1 MDPRLQKRVQEMSC
15 VVTDNPT
22 SYLKA
27 LLADN
32 SAWNQEILFPDL
44 DQEYGEVEG
53 SPLDVS
59 GASMVDNQSG
69 IEKTG
74 HVMHHI
80 ESESNPDKHIGV
92 KQIYSV
98 TPTKATEPDRTI
110 TMDKAYITQ
119 PETLTQCGT
128 VANYQEDKDVY
139 STNMAPLATD
149 ADLGGI
155 PYTEFL
161 PLFSEAMGT
170 PGSTAMQIN
179 RHQTQTQKMMMQNP
193 EQLQTSSQ
201 TSFTNGVK
209 DVQPAADSPI
219 HEAVPLQPD
228 LSHDDL
234 NQLLQWIRQC
244 EPANQ
249 PTPTSGTGTYDS
261 VPSVPDGTIAHT
273 LSPLYGSPAA
283 DSMMESGSSIPGST
297 TDPSMNNT
305 RAEWS
310 ISESG
315 SAIMGT
321 PMDPLTSNSSAVH
334 LEIGDFL
341 SAPSQNSAATSLI
354 STQTMIDVTMD
365 LADLGVPYQQHTASS
380 SFIGNIPSP
389 EPETNSAT
397 ATAAPEVYTS
407 VSVKEGL
414 KSKIQLKRLQRGEK
428 ELQVSFLT
436 KPAGKLTEEEKQKIV
451 LRKQKNKDS
460 ANRSRLH
467 RQEKMKR
474 LIQENAEAE
483 KEVEKLRSEVEK
495 STKNHSGRPRASV
508 AVCGVIV
515 MDVHFLTWRYLY
527 RRSLMD

>member
-1 MDPRLQKRVQEMSC
+1 MDPSVQKRVPEMSG

-22 SYLKA
+22 SYLKT
-27 LLADN
+27 LLGDY
-32 SAWNQEILFPDL
+32 SAWNKEILFPDL
-44 DQEYGEVEG
+44 DQEYGEVQG

-59 GASMVDNQSG
+59 GASMVDNQSE

-74 HVMHHI
+74 HVMHPI
-80 ESESNPDKHIGV
+80 ESESNPDIHIGV
-92 KQIYSV
+92 KQIHSV

-110 TMDKAYITQ
+110 TMDQAYITQ

-128 VANYQEDKDVY
+128 VANYQEDK
-139 STNMAPLATD
+139 ATD

-161 PLFSEAMGT
+161 PLFSEAMGS
-170 PGSTAMQIN
+170 PDSN
-179 RHQTQTQKMMMQNP
+179 QTQTQRIIIENP

-201 TSFTNGVK
+201 ISFTNGVK
-209 DVQPAADSPI
+209 DAQPAADSPI
-219 HEAVPLQPD
+219 YEAVPLQPD

-234 NQLLQWIRQC
+234 NQLLQLIFQF
-244 EPANQ
+244 EPAYQ
-249 PTPTSGTGTYDS
+249 PTPTSGTGTYVS

-273 LSPLYGSPAA
+273 LSPLSGSPTA

-310 ISESG
+310 MAESG

-321 PMDPLTSNSSAVH
+321 PMDPLTSNSSAAH
-334 LEIGDFL
+334 LEIVDFL
-341 SAPSQNSAATSLI
+341 SAPSQNSAGTSLI

-365 LADLGVPYQQHTASS
+365 LADRGVPYQQHTASS
-380 SFIGNIPSP
+380 SFIGDIPSP

-397 ATAAPEVYTS
+397 ATAAHDVYTS

-428 ELQVSFLT
+428 ELRVSFLN

-495 STKNHSGRPRASV
+495 STKVRDVLQHWWDRRICHLATGFRKPPNQMGINDLLDALEKYLASEAKV
-508 AVCGVIV
+508 
-515 MDVHFLTWRYLY
+515 
-527 RRSLMD
+527 

>member
-1 MDPRLQKRVQEMSC
+1 MNDKL
-15 VVTDNPT
+15 T
-22 SYLKA
+22 
-27 LLADN
+27 
-32 SAWNQEILFPDL
+32 FPPSK
-44 DQEYGEVEG
+44 VEG

-59 GASMVDNQSG
+59 CASVVDNQSE

-74 HVMHHI
+74 HVMHPI

-110 TMDKAYITQ
+110 TMDQAYINE
-119 PETLTQCGT
+119 PEHRRT

-139 STNMAPLATD
+139 STTMAPLATD

-155 PYTEFL
+155 PYTELL
-161 PLFSEAMGT
+161 PLFSEAMGS
-170 PGSTAMQIN
+170 PDSN
-179 RHQTQTQKMMMQNP
+179 QTQTQRIIIENP

-201 TSFTNGVK
+201 ISFTNGVK
-209 DVQPAADSPI
+209 DAQPAADSPI
-219 HEAVPLQPD
+219 YEAVPLQPD

-234 NQLLQWIRQC
+234 NQLLQLIRQF
-244 EPANQ
+244 EPAYQ
-249 PTPTSGTGTYDS
+249 PTPASGTGTYDS

-273 LSPLYGSPAA
+273 LSPLSGSPTA
-283 DSMMESGSSIPGST
+283 DSMMESGFSISGST
-297 TDPSMNNT
+297 TDPSLNNT

-310 ISESG
+310 MAESG

-334 LEIGDFL
+334 LETVDFL
-341 SAPSQNSAATSLI
+341 SAASQNSAATSLI
-354 STQTMIDVTMD
+354 STQTMIDVAMD
-365 LADLGVPYQQHTASS
+365 LPDLGVPYQQHTASS

-428 ELQVSFLT
+428 ELRVSFLT
-436 KPAGKLTEEEKQKIV
+436 KPAGEVGEHLT
-451 LRKQKNKDS
+451 
-460 ANRSRLH
+460 
-467 RQEKMKR
+467 
-474 LIQENAEAE
+474 
-483 KEVEKLRSEVEK
+483 
-495 STKNHSGRPRASV
+495 
-508 AVCGVIV
+508 
-515 MDVHFLTWRYLY
+515 
-527 RRSLMD
+527 